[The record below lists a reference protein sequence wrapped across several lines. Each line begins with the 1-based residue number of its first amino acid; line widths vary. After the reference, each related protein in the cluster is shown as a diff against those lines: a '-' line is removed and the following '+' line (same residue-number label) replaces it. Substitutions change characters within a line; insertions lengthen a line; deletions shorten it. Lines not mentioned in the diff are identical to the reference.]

1 MTKFAVH
8 FQIVMDCTQYFEGGT
23 MYEVYDN
30 VTNNGELQLI
40 PPDMIDEVTYTD
52 YKVWSVNKLNEDGA
66 TIDWIGTEREK

>member
-1 MTKFAVH
+1 
-8 FQIVMDCTQYFEGGT
+8 
-23 MYEVYDN
+23 MYEVYDSVN
-30 VTNNGELQLI
+30 NNGELQLI